1 MAERTETWKETEQA
15 DPAAHRDVNPDPI
28 TGAPG
33 SHPIGTGVGAAVGG
47 VAAGLAGGAI
57 AGVASGAA
65 LGAALTGP
73 AAPIGGV
80 IGAVI
85 GGLVGGMAGK
95 GVAESANPTAEEA
108 YWRENYRNRPYY
120 EPGKDYDDYRP
131 AYEYGWESRGQYA
144 GKHFDDVEQE
154 LRKGWEDRGHKG
166 MSWDTARGA
175 TRDAWDRMA
184 GSAGTAPTT
193 GVTPAIPATTVDT
206 TGADTSAST
215 SGADATPR
223 VRMYSQ
229 PTGGEAQ
236 AADDAGTAPA
246 ACNPGVRD
254 TVAGPTGF
262 DADYWQRN
270 FAAQSY
276 ATPDARYEDF
286 EPAYRYGH
294 ESRDRYPGRQFEDV
308 EPDLRSGWERTQF
321 NAKAGWDQVK
331 HAARDAWHGVERRL
345 PGDADRDGR

>member
-1 MAERTETWKETEQA
+1 MAERTENWKETEQA
-15 DPAAHRDVNPDPI
+15 DPSEPRDVNPDPI

-33 SHPIGTGVGAAVGG
+33 SHPVGTGVGAAVGG

-57 AGVASGAA
+57 AGIASGAA

-108 YWRENYRNRPYY
+108 YWRENFRDRPYY
-120 EPGKDYDDYRP
+120 EPGKDYEDYRP
-131 AYEYGWESRGQYA
+131 AYEYGWESRGQFA

-154 LRKGWEDRGHKG
+154 LRKGWEGRGNKG
-166 MSWDTARGA
+166 MTWDTARGA

-184 GSAGTAPTT
+184 GPAGTAAVTD
-193 GVTPAIPATTVDT
+193 VTPASPSANIGTT
-206 TGADTSAST
+206 DTSSP
-215 SGADATPR
+215 DAHTPR

-229 PTGGEAQ
+229 PAAGAEQMASAQTVGEAG
-236 AADDAGTAPA
+236 DAPV

-286 EPAYRYGH
+286 APAYRYGH
-294 ESRDRYPGRQFEDV
+294 ESRSRYPTRQFEDV

-321 NAKAGWDQVK
+321 GANAGWDKVK
-331 HAARDAWHGVERRL
+331 HAVRDAWHGVERRL